1 MIWRTIA
8 QKEIPKEAV
17 AQLLENGVT
26 DMIAGF
32 ISRKGTE
39 FSAKLKLEDQ
49 GFGPPKVVF
58 DFSEK
63 DR

>member
-1 MIWRTIA
+1 
-8 QKEIPKEAV
+8 V